1 MVAPPA
7 RSQPP
12 TAARSRVVTTSARG
26 PTPTLRAGG
35 LRADA
40 IRSPDVGNLSHV
52 AEGGTRMQ
60 DDPWVRFLD
69 ELRSEPHE
77 TEWLEF
83 KRSKVQPPDRLGEYI
98 SALANSAALKR
109 RGHGYLVIGVDDGDH
124 AVVGT
129 NFDTST
135 AVHKRQNL
143 FLWTLRQLDPSV
155 PVEVHEVLHP
165 AGRAVILQI
174 AAAQGR
180 PVRFHGVGYVR
191 VGSHTTTLQDHPHL
205 EAALWR
211 QESDWS
217 AAIVEAA
224 TLDDLDPEAVAKAR
238 FEYLQKHPGQAAEV
252 SAWDD
257 TVFLNKARVTR
268 GGRITRTAMI
278 LLGHPESDALLSP
291 AMARVTWLLKD
302 AEGNDLDYAH
312 FDPPFILRVD
322 EIARRVRNLTLRA
335 MPSGTLFPAE
345 IQQYDAYVLR
355 EALHNAIAHQ
365 DYGLRGRVQVVETP
379 SRLLITNVGS
389 FIPRSLENVLRR
401 DAPDDVYRNPF
412 LAAAMVN
419 LNMID
424 TQGGGIRRMFQ
435 RQRERFMPLPDYDL
449 REPDRV
455 AVSIPGRIL
464 DEQYSRLLMERTDI
478 DLWQALLLDRVQKG
492 ERIPHEA
499 HLRLRRQGLVEG
511 RYPRTILSGSVA
523 RVTGSTARHIQAR
536 GLSDAFYRELVLS
549 LVREHAP
556 VSRAQVDEL
565 LLNKLPDVLTERQK
579 HTKVS
584 NTLRSL
590 VHRGLIENRGTRRHP
605 RWFAVEESSAP

>member
-1 MVAPPA
+1 MVANA
-7 RSQPP
+7 
-12 TAARSRVVTTSARG
+12 
-26 PTPTLRAGG
+26 
-35 LRADA
+35 
-40 IRSPDVGNLSHV
+40 
-52 AEGGTRMQ
+52 
-60 DDPWVRFLD
+60 
-69 ELRSEPHE
+69 
-77 TEWLEF
+77 
-83 KRSKVQPPDRLGEYI
+83 
-98 SALANSAALKR
+98 AALKR
-109 RGHGYLVIGVDDGDH
+109 RGHGYLVIGVDDQDH

-129 NFDTST
+129 SFDTST
-135 AVHKRQNL
+135 ATHKGQNL
-143 FLWTLRQLDPSV
+143 FLWTLRQLAPSV

-165 AGRAVILQI
+165 AGRAVILQVG
-174 AAAQGR
+174 AAQGR
-180 PVRFHGVGYVR
+180 PVRFGGVGYVR
-191 VGSHTTTLQDHPHL
+191 VGPHTTTLQDHPHL

-211 QESDWS
+211 QDSDWS
-217 AAIVEAA
+217 ATIVDEA
-224 TLDDLDPEAVAKAR
+224 TLADLDPEAVSKAR
-238 FEYLQKHPGQAAEV
+238 TEYLKKYPGHAAEA
-252 SAWDD
+252 STWEDA
-257 TVFLNKARVTR
+257 VFLNKARVTR
-268 GGRITRTAMI
+268 GGRITRTAI
-278 LLGHPESDALLSP
+278 LLLGSPESAAMLLP
-291 AMARVTWLLKD
+291 AVARVTWLLKD
-302 AEGNDLDYAH
+302 AEGVDLDYAH

-355 EALHNAIAHQ
+355 EALHNAVAHQ

-401 DAPDDVYRNPF
+401 DAPGEVYRNPF

-449 REPDRV
+449 SEPERV

-464 DEQYSRLLMERTDI
+464 DELYSRLLMERADI

-499 HLRLRRQGLVEG
+499 HVRLRRQGLVEG

-523 RVTGSTARHIQAR
+523 RATDSTARHIQAR
-536 GLSDAFYRELVLS
+536 GLSEVFYRELVLA

-579 HTKVS
+579 RTKVS
-584 NTLRSL
+584 NTLRAL
-590 VHRGLIENRGTRRHP
+590 VHRGLIENRGSRRHP
-605 RWFAVEESSAP
+605 QWFPVGASNAP